1 MNLTNI
7 LFVATD
13 YLRALLH
20 RRLLI
25 ALMLA
30 VVFMTFIFFM
40 VFASFSVGADFSE
53 GLPIVLVIFYGL
65 SSFCGCLVAIYVGAS
80 AVHSEISQGTIAMIL
95 ARPVSRWQFLIG
107 KYIGA
112 IAVLLGYCLV
122 MGGVMALYIL
132 VFDLD
137 VLPAMRY
144 APWLTFCQFL
154 MMGTLALVLSTVM
167 HPSIAAVIAF
177 FSDLGWVFEFFV
189 TQGPFFYISYLLPSY
204 NLFNV
209 WIQLMSTT
217 PLYGWGDVAILTLYA
232 FDLCL
237 IFMLLAMWRLRYQ
250 EVT

>member
-1 MNLTNI
+1 MPNMLV
-7 LFVATD
+7 VAID

-25 ALMLA
+25 ALMI
-30 VVFMTFIFFM
+30 VVLFITLIFFL
-40 VFASFSVGADFSE
+40 VFAEVSKVLEQPGE
-53 GLPIVLVIFYGL
+53 LIVVLVIFYAIT
-65 SSFCGCLVAIYVGAS
+65 SFCGSLVAIYVGAS
-80 AVHSEISQGTIAMIL
+80 AVHTEISQGSIAMIL
-95 ARPVSRWQFLIG
+95 ARPVSRWEFLLG

-112 IAVLLGYCLV
+112 VAVLLGYSLV
-122 MGGVMALYIL
+122 MGLLMAVYIY

-167 HPSIAAVIAF
+167 HPSIAAVLAF

-189 TQGPFFYISYLLPSY
+189 TEGPFFYISYALPSY
-204 NLFNV
+204 SLYNV

-217 PLYGWGDVAILTLYA
+217 PMYSWNDVAVLTFYA
-232 FDLCL
+232 FDLAL
-237 IFMLLAMWRLRYQ
+237 IFFLLAMWRMRFK
-250 EVT
+250 EVS